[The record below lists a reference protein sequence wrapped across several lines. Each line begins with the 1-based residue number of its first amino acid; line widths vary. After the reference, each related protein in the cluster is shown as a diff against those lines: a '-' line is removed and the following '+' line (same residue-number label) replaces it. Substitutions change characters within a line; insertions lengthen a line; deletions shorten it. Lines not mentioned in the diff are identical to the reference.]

1 MTRLAVLLS
10 SFFYVG
16 FFPIA
21 PGTAGSAAGLVLFAL
36 LKWLGGSA
44 PGTMLSPVLEV
55 TVIVALFVA
64 GIWSGGV
71 TERHVGTT
79 DPGQVVLDEVVGM
92 LITLAFMPI
101 GWTAAVLGFVVF
113 RVFDIIKPY
122 PASRFERLHGGLG
135 IMADD
140 AMSAVYANLVVRAAL
155 WLMPGWFL

>member
-1 MTRLAVLLS
+1 MRRLAVLLS

-16 FFPIA
+16 YFPIA

-44 PGTMLSPVLEV
+44 AGATLSPMLEV
-55 TVIVALFVA
+55 TAIVVLFAV
-64 GIWSGGV
+64 GVWSGGV
-71 TERHVGTT
+71 AEQHFATT

-92 LITLAFMPI
+92 LMTLAFMPI
-101 GWTAAVLGFVVF
+101 GWTAAALGFVVF

-140 AMSAVYANLVVRAAL
+140 AMSGVYANLVVRVAL
-155 WLMPGWFL
+155 WLLPGWFL